1 MTLPLTFFYVE
12 LKMKNEFKRM
22 SKEDYKDLLK
32 MQEEIKLTEKE
43 IEGFLEF
50 YKLKKTKIKI
60 LNRRKK

>member
-1 MTLPLTFFYVE
+1 
-12 LKMKNEFKRM
+12 MKNEFKRM